1 MKTYIEQI
9 KDEMT
14 ESMSVKELIIRN
26 KNILTQIQEMI
37 KICVSTLSN
46 KNKIIFA
53 GNGGSF
59 SDAQHLSTEFV
70 SRFRFDRMALASIA
84 LGTNS
89 SSMSAIGNDYGFE
102 NIFARELESVAQKG
116 DFFIPISTSGNSK
129 NILKAVMCANKMKI
143 QTFGMTGET
152 GGSLIDLCKCI
163 CVPSKDT
170 ARIQESHILI
180 GHIICGIVEKNF
192 LKIVKSL

>member
-1 MKTYIEQI
+1 MKNYIEEI
-9 KDEMT
+9 KDEIT
-14 ESMSVKELIIRN
+14 ESLSIKELIIRD

-37 KICVSTLSN
+37 EICINTLSN

-70 SRFRFDRMALASIA
+70 SRFRFDRRALSSIV

-102 NIFARELESVAQKG
+102 NIFARELEGVAQKG
-116 DFFIPISTSGNSK
+116 DLFIPISTSGNSK
-129 NILKAVMCANKMKI
+129 NILQAVICANKMKI
-143 QTFGMTGET
+143 QTFCLTGET
-152 GGSLIDLCKCI
+152 GGSLINLCKCI

-180 GHIICGIVEKNF
+180 GHIVCGIVEKYF
-192 LKIVKSL
+192 LKVV